1 MLTPYQTPFGS
12 WTRRSTFF
20 WAATGATVGL
30 SNLWKF
36 PFLAGENGGG
46 LFVLLYLACLLVV
59 TLPLMLTE
67 TAVGRQARHG
77 IVLAVDGL
85 AREAG
90 RSLAWVWLG
99 RLSLV
104 AGFLVLSFTA
114 VIGAICLAYVFY
126 SAFGLFVGAGQ
137 QEIARTLGELVE
149 DSSQYR
155 DFMAWHLGF
164 LGLVMAVSMQ
174 GVVMGLERAFRVVVP
189 TFLLLLLALVIYS
202 HYAGELR
209 AASHYVLGMRPEQVS
224 WRSLQLALAHAFY
237 TLGLGMG
244 VWVIFGAY
252 MPDIAPLKRSVFA
265 VALMDTLIAILA
277 GLAIYGLVLRAGAAG
292 DQGFALVFL
301 ALPASLADAPGSQ
314 FVATACFIAIL
325 LVAWTTSL
333 ALLEPA
339 VGWFREWT
347 GAPRGWSVVIMGA
360 AVWTAGLGTLWSFN
374 LWSDVTFQGGTLFRW
389 IELVASGLL
398 IPAVSIALAVFVAWK
413 LGFTRALRLIG
424 RAPRMVAATWYW
436 VLRLVLPVV
445 VLYIGGHYAWA
456 SLTNLCEGPS
466 RAVWCRAQPLMP
478 MDGIQLP
485 SVTGEGEPGVGEGRG
500 HRPLPDSITDPVLST
515 PPESEAPEEV
525 ETPEAEDPAA
535 PEASPAPE
543 EAPDKPGETE
553 AGNGAGDGET
563 DGAANGSEILYHS
576 A

>member
-1 MLTPYQTPFGS
+1 MPIPYETHLGS

-85 AREAG
+85 ARDAG
-90 RSLAWVWLG
+90 RHLAWVWLG

-126 SAFGLFVGAGQ
+126 GAFGLFVEAT
-137 QEIARTLGELVE
+137 EPHIARTLVELVE
-149 DSSQYR
+149 DPSQYR
-155 DFMAWHLGF
+155 DFMAWHVAF

-174 GVVMGLERAFRVVVP
+174 GVVMGLERAFRLVVP
-189 TFLLLLLALVIYS
+189 LFLLLLVALLIYS
-202 HYAGELR
+202 HHAGELN
-209 AASHYVLGMRPEQVS
+209 AASHYILGMRPQQVT
-224 WRSLQLALAHAFY
+224 WQSLQLALAHAFY

-252 MPDIAPLKRSVFA
+252 MPRVAPLKRSVFA
-265 VALMDTLIAILA
+265 VALMDTLIAIMA
-277 GLAIYGLVLRAGAAG
+277 GLAIYGLVLRSGAVG
-292 DQGFALVFL
+292 EQGFGLVFL

-314 FVATACFIAIL
+314 FVATACFVAIL

-347 GAPRGWSVVIMGA
+347 GAPRGWSVVIMTVV
-360 AVWTAGLGTLWSFN
+360 VWAAGLGTLFSFN
-374 LWSDVTFQGGTLFRW
+374 LWSDAAFQGGTVFRW
-389 IELVASGLL
+389 VELVATGLL
-398 IPAVSIALAVFVAWK
+398 IPAVSVALAIFVGWK
-413 LGFTRALRLIG
+413 LGPTRALRMIG
-424 RAPRMVAATWYW
+424 RAPRLVAAVWYW
-436 VLRLVLPVV
+436 VLKLVLPVV
-445 VLYIGGHYAWA
+445 VIYIGGHYAWS
-456 SLTNLCEGPS
+456 SLTNLCEGQS
-466 RAVWCRAQPLMP
+466 RAVWCHARALMP
-478 MDGIQLP
+478 TESLELPLLRGDGQP
-485 SVTGEGEPGVGEGRG
+485 APQAQRG
-500 HRPLPDSITDPVLST
+500 HRPAPDSDRSLRPHEDSKGGPGYDT
-515 PPESEAPEEV
+515 PGAPEAP
-525 ETPEAEDPAA
+525 ADPAGSDGKAA
-535 PEASPAPE
+535 PEASSAKDGSGE
-543 EAPDKPGETE
+543 EPDR
-553 AGNGAGDGET
+553 
-563 DGAANGSEILYHS
+563 AAKHSEILYHS
-576 A
+576 V